1 MRGAAVK
8 HLQTSGVKYIADEQ
22 AKSLGPRSRAGL
34 IAYPALAPKEIPIA
48 ATARPIT
55 SGPIFANGALFRR
68 SMIATT
74 ISTRNIV
81 PTIWSISGP
90 HILPWKYGEGKVA
103 KMENVA
109 SV

>member
-1 MRGAAVK
+1 MTAPISRPMIGTHMYAVNDPARFPGMARSP
-8 HLQTSGVKYIADEQ
+8 HPATQ

-48 ATARPIT
+48 ATARPMT
-55 SGPIFANGALFRR
+55 SGPIFDNGALFRR

-74 ISTRNIV
+74 IRTRNIV

-90 HILPWKYGEGKVA
+90 YILPWK
-103 KMENVA
+103 
-109 SV
+109 